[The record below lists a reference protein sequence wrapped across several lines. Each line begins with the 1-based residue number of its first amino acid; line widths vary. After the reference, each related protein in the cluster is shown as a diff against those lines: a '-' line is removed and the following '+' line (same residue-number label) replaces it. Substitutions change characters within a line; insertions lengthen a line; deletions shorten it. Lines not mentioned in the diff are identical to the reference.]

1 MKLWM
6 HRYMLVRKKKMKK
19 SSTEFKQ
26 MQRERIKRT
35 KPWLKSS
42 GPKTI
47 EGKEI
52 SKMNALK
59 ISPDLYTL
67 MTEFKKL
74 MAQQKD
80 ICKTFKPLKVNI

>member
-1 MKLWM
+1 MQEG
-6 HRYMLVRKKKMKK
+6 KKKMKK
-19 SSTEFKQ
+19 SSKEFKH

-35 KPWLKSS
+35 KPWLKST

-59 ISPDLYTL
+59 ISPDLYTI
-67 MTEFKKL
+67 MTEYKKL
-74 MAQQKD
+74 MAQQKE
-80 ICKTFKPLKVNI
+80 ICKAIKHIQ